1 MKPEDKKRAKDARND
16 HTLHVAL
23 VMRDDVGKSDAILI
37 AYVEGKAGLSAR
49 LNKTGA
55 VS

>member
-23 VMRDDVGKSDAILI
+23 VMRDDVGKADAILI
-37 AYVEGKAGLSAR
+37 AYAEGRSGLSAR
-49 LNKTGA
+49 LNKTGGA
-55 VS
+55 A